1 MNRVLEQIIRAFDY
15 AATFL
20 LAGAVV
26 WVGYIN
32 YYASYD
38 SFLLILS
45 LVLGGVLSS
54 AVCAAFHELGHVLFG
69 LLCGFRFNSMRI
81 GFVSISRSEGKIR
94 CTAKRLPGPLAGA
107 TQMLPTGREN
117 LYEKF
122 LVTVCGGPAFSLLF
136 LAGCIVAMVFYRSL
150 HFSVYTL
157 ICTAMPYAFH
167 ILFYNVLP
175 FKDDNLDTD
184 GAMIRGLI
192 KREPSYLTAVNVL
205 AIEGYMYQGATPSEI
220 DKSLYFGLP
229 QLPEDDLN
237 FIILTNYRLM
247 YFLDAGDVKEAIRAS
262 DRLES
267 LLEYVP
273 DLFGKEIGADILYVT
288 CALKHDAEKARAMY
302 PPLRQFLLG
311 ENTLRTHRISAAYEL
326 YVNGDKRKA
335 LFELNAAEQKT
346 ETCPI
351 LGEGKFERK
360 LLGSIREN
368 IVTEHYTE

>member
-1 MNRVLEQIIRAFDY
+1 MNRIFEQVIRVFDY
-15 AATFL
+15 AVTFL
-20 LAGAVV
+20 LAGTVV

-32 YYASYD
+32 YYADYD
-38 SFLLILS
+38 SVLLILS
-45 LVLGGVLSS
+45 LVLGGIISS

-69 LLCGFRFNSMRI
+69 LLCGFRFNSMRV
-81 GFVSISRSEGKIR
+81 GFLSISRSEGKIR
-94 CTAKRLPGPLAGA
+94 CSTKRLPGSLAGA
-107 TQMLPTGREN
+107 TQMLPAGREN

-136 LAGCIVAMVFYRSL
+136 LAGCIVAMVFYQSL
-150 HFSVYTL
+150 HFAVYAF

-184 GAMIRGLI
+184 GAMIRGLLC
-192 KREPSYLTAVNVL
+192 REPSYQTAVNVL
-205 AIEGYMYQGATPSEI
+205 AIEGYMYQGSTPSEI

-247 YFLDAGDVKEAIRAS
+247 YFLDSGNEGEAVKAS

-273 DLFGKEIGADILYVT
+273 DLYRKEIGADILYCT
-288 CALKHDAEKARAMY
+288 CALKRDAEKARTLY

-311 ENTLRTHRISAAYEL
+311 ENTLRTRRISAAYEL
-326 YVNGDKRKA
+326 YVNEDKRKA
-335 LFELNAAEQKT
+335 LLELNAAEQKA
-346 ETCPI
+346 ETCTVI
-351 LGEGKFERK
+351 GERKFEQK
-360 LLGSIREN
+360 LLASIRTD
-368 IVTEHYTE
+368 IVTEQYTE